1 MRQVLAGL
9 VLLFIVATAGAQ
21 SVPQIRQLTL
31 PARAAAI
38 NDPNAARYTGDPV
51 QQLQKRIV
59 VLGKKNRA
67 LEGRVATLEAALRDM
82 RAATTFSCANPSTSQ
97 NGAGASENCSPFAC
111 NYLDGRCRTSAQTS
125 DHCAIGFAM
134 AGGAC
139 VSTTPAPDSCE
150 GASMWDID
158 CW

>member
-1 MRQVLAGL
+1 MRHVFAGF
-9 VLLFIVATAGAQ
+9 VLLFVVAAAAAQ

-31 PARAAAI
+31 PAQAVNT

-67 LEGRVATLEAALRDM
+67 LEARVSTLETALREM
-82 RAATTFSCANPSTSQ
+82 RAATTFTCANPATSQ

-134 AGGAC
+134 AGGSC
-139 VSTTPAPDSCE
+139 VSTRPAPDSCE